1 MLISTCTDLIAARC
15 GLEHS
20 VRTLC
25 EAGYD
30 CLDLTLHGGH
40 NYFERE
46 DRDETLKMLKKLSS
60 EYGVKFVQ
68 AHAPYSSD
76 FDKYTTELVPKLPAV
91 FDFCGELGIDVVVVH
106 PLKQGRYYGNEDRL
120 FGMNMEF
127 YAKLAPYARNEIGR
141 ASCRERVL

>member
-60 EYGVKFVQ
+60 EYGVRFVQ

-76 FDKYTTELVPKLPAV
+76 FDKYTTETAPKLPAV

-106 PLKQGRYYGNEDRL
+106 PLKQGRYYGNEQ
-120 FGMNMEF
+120 
-127 YAKLAPYARNEIGR
+127 K
-141 ASCRERVL
+141 

>member
-20 VRTLC
+20 ARTLC

-46 DRDETLKMLKKLSS
+46 DRNETLKMLKKLSS
-60 EYGVKFVQ
+60 EYGVRFVQ
-68 AHAPYSSD
+68 AHAPFGGG
-76 FDKYTTELVPKLPAV
+76 FDKYTTELVPKMPAV
-91 FDFCGELGIDVVVVH
+91 FDFCGELGIDVVDLGVPVLSMH
-106 PLKQGRYYGNEDRL
+106 
-120 FGMNMEF
+120 
-127 YAKLAPYARNEIGR
+127 APYEIVAKSDVYSTYR
-141 ASCRERVL
+141 ACFEFFKS